1 MKYSDLPALITSLF
15 AASAESS
22 YVSDIPSAQT
32 ASGDGRV
39 SWERGYPP
47 ETMIARSAGG
57 VPPFGQDANGIAK
70 LFSRYIQSLQAGV
83 IPRWTQNFANA
94 IGGYPSGALVSDP
107 TAVGIFWVSTADN
120 NTSTPGANGA
130 SWKNLFTGYL
140 PLPGGTLTGPLYVLT
155 NGGTGVSLTGVS
167 GGPITSGNTP
177 WSPQFETILNGDG
190 SLKGVWCVRDKVG
203 SYPYLSFQLTDQQ
216 GNWYELQYRSDDR
229 LYTSSGKR
237 FLIDAD
243 LSDYATTANMLSAG
257 RLLKNT
263 IYTTVGTSTFTPDT
277 KTQWIVVEVQGG
289 GGAGGGCAQTS
300 SNQQAAS
307 WGGTAGAYGRS
318 GMYSISGLTGGV
330 LVTVGAGGSPASGA
344 AGGNGG
350 ASSFGSLVTAPG
362 GAGGGLG
369 PANIIGSSLGAD
381 GAVSSDATG
390 SALLLSQR
398 GSGGSGPIALG
409 SQTTIRG
416 GTGGR
421 SFLGPG
427 GNGPTGSTSNAMPG
441 YLGGGGSG
449 QALGPSAAS
458 SASGGSGGSGCVI
471 VWEYA

>member
-1 MKYSDLPALITSLF
+1 MATNKFLPFAAGDDANVMSDDDYANALATNGAFQKGVTTGQASSKQANKTWRQATLMAAAIAQIIADAGSDINDSLTQEAIASLLRTSLL
-15 AASAESS
+15 
-22 YVSDIPSAQT
+22 SD
-32 ASGDGRV
+32 
-39 SWERGYPP
+39 
-47 ETMIARSAGG
+47 
-57 VPPFGQDANGIAK
+57 
-70 LFSRYIQSLQAGV
+70 
-83 IPRWTQNFANA
+83 
-94 IGGYPSGALVSDP
+94 
-107 TAVGIFWVSTADN
+107 
-120 NTSTPGANGA
+120 
-130 SWKNLFTGYL
+130 YL
-140 PLPGGTLTGPLYVLT
+140 PLPGGTLTGPLYVRT
-155 NGGTGVSLTGVS
+155 DGGIGVSLTGVS

-243 LSDYATTANMLSAG
+243 LSGYATTANMLSAG

-318 GMYSISGLTGGV
+318 GLYSSSGLTGGV

-390 SALLLSQR
+390 AALLLSQR

>member
-1 MKYSDLPALITSLF
+1 MKSTDNLGLFGTLIGAA
-15 AASAESS
+15 AASGNIAT
-22 YVSDIPSAQT
+22 VPDTQAT
-32 ASGDGRV
+32 SGDGTA
-39 SWERGYPP
+39 SIALGFPP
-47 ETMIARSAGG
+47 ETFIDRAAGG
-57 VPPFGQDANGIAK
+57 EPPRGQDMNGFLNRI
-70 LFSRYIQSLQAGV
+70 SRAIQVLQAGYFG
-83 IPRWTQNFANA
+83 PFNTSFAAA
-94 IGGYPSGALVSDP
+94 IGGYPSGAIVSG
-107 TAVGIFWVSTADN
+107 TVVGTFWVSTADN

-130 SWKNLFTGYL
+130 SWQNLFTGYL
-140 PLPGGTLTGPLYVLT
+140 PLPGGTLTGPLYVRT
-155 NGGTGVSLTGVS
+155 DGGIGVSLTGVS

-243 LSDYATTANMLSAG
+243 LSGYATTANMLSAG

-318 GMYSISGLTGGV
+318 GLYSASGLTGGV

-350 ASSFGSLVTAPG
+350 ASSFGSLVTASG

-390 SALLLSQR
+390 PALLLSQR